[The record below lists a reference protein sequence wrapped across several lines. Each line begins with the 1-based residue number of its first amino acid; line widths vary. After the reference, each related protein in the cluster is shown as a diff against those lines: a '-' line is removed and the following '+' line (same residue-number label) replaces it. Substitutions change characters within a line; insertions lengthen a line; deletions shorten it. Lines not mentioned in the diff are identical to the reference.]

1 MSKTVYS
8 HLERYP
14 GQDLF
19 EKLFEVLHL
28 DCWGYPEKG
37 YAQYSDEEYD
47 KQLDKKHDNK
57 TVDNDLFLIRPYY
70 WGDDDRISKR
80 PNFEY
85 KPLGLKITWY
95 KYPLRGAMSNMPL
108 SSDKIS
114 EILSKCIEY
123 AQKKTAERMQTY
135 AHV

>member
-8 HLERYP
+8 HLERHP
-14 GQDLF
+14 GQELF
-19 EKLFEVLHL
+19 GKLFEVLHL
-28 DCWGYPEKG
+28 DQWGYPEKE
-37 YAQYSDEEYD
+37 YNSYVFLSDEEYE
-47 KQLDKKHDNK
+47 KQLTKKHDNK

-70 WGDDDRISKR
+70 WGDDERISKR

-108 SSDKIS
+108 PSDRITK
-114 EILSKCIEY
+114 ILSECIEY
-123 AQKKTAERMQTY
+123 AQKKTAERI
-135 AHV
+135 